1 MTVTT
6 ADPRDHT
13 VPPHPIQTELR
24 AFSVL
29 NIARVYIRDFGLVN

>member
-6 ADPRDHT
+6 AEPREHT
-13 VPPHPIQTELR
+13 VPHPIQTELR

-29 NIARVYIRDFGLVN
+29 NIARVYIRDFWLVN